1 MARKGKRGKF
11 IFFTLFHTEN
21 QYREVDKMTAKERVD
36 YILKG
41 VEKEFEKAEELL
53 PKVQELRNEL
63 AKLTV
68 EFLKI

>member
-1 MARKGKRGKF
+1 
-11 IFFTLFHTEN
+11 
-21 QYREVDKMTAKERVD
+21 MTAKERVD